1 MPAPA
6 PAPAPTAQD
15 PMPTSHHV
23 VMVMEENQSYST
35 VVGDKTNWPNL
46 NQLIASGALATNYY
60 ANYHGSIADY
70 FMLTAGQ
77 FVTHDDGSTKV
88 WNVDNI
94 ARRMLAQNV
103 TFKVY
108 AEGIPRGYVGG
119 NTGLYVI
126 RHNPFAMLSDV
137 ASNPKV
143 ASNVI
148 WPFSQFATDV
158 ANNTLPEFSFIVPN
172 IDDDAH
178 SASPKQA
185 DTWLQ
190 TQVINPLTKIPA
202 FQSGGDG
209 ILIVDFDEA
218 AATDVTNGGGHVAV
232 AFWGPLVKAG
242 YKQSSATLYQHQSM
256 LSTIMAALGLPNPP
270 AQAATAPT
278 MSEFFVQKK
287 SPQSP

>member
-1 MPAPA
+1 MPA
-6 PAPAPTAQD
+6 TATTSTSQP
-15 PMPTSHHV
+15 PMPISHHV
-23 VMVMEENQSYST
+23 VIVMEENQTYST
-35 VVGDKTNWPNL
+35 VVGDKANWPNL

-60 ANYHGSIADY
+60 ANFHGSISDY
-70 FMLTAGQ
+70 FMLTTGQ
-77 FVTHDDGSTKV
+77 YVTHDDASTAV

-108 AEGIPRGYVGG
+108 AEGITRGYLGG

-143 ASNVI
+143 ANNVL
-148 WPFSQFATDV
+148 WPFTQFATDV
-158 ANNTLPEFSFIVPN
+158 ANNSLPDFSFIVPN
-172 IDDDAH
+172 IDDDSH
-178 SASPKQA
+178 SAPPLQA

-190 TQVINPLTKIPA
+190 TEVINPLTKIPA

-218 AATDVTNGGGHVAV
+218 ASTDVTDGGGHVAAV
-232 AFWGPLVKAG
+232 FWGPLVKAG
-242 YKQSSATLYQHQSM
+242 YKQSSAILYQHQSM
-256 LSTIMAALGLPNPP
+256 LRTIMAALGLPNPP
-270 AQAATAPT
+270 ARAATAPT

-287 SPQSP
+287 